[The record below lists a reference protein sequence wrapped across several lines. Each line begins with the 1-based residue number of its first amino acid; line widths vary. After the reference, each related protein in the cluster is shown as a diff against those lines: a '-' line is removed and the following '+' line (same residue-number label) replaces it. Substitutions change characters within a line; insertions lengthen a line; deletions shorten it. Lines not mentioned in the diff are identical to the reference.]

1 MSYPPALLPTASE
14 SIALP
19 GGGAVLVPKVE
30 ARFAPWRGSSSADT
44 YGRKTLLAWD
54 ERPAFAELVVL
65 WTLQREGWEGVWVDS
80 YRSKYRVGLL
90 EEKAVELPSSRR
102 ALLESVRQVTGQR
115 GGVWD
120 VYGWRDERVLFVEL
134 KRRRRDRIRLGQRR
148 FLEAALK
155 QQLSLEAFLIVEW
168 DLGDIGP

>member
-1 MSYPPALLPTASE
+1 MLYPPDLQPTASE

-19 GGGAVLVPKVE
+19 GGGRVLVPKVE
-30 ARFAPWRGSSSADT
+30 ARFAPWRGPSSADT
-44 YGRKTLLAWD
+44 YGGKTLLAWE

-90 EEKAVELPSSRR
+90 EEKAVDLPASRR
-102 ALLESVRQVTGQR
+102 ILLESVRQAAGQR

-120 VYGWRDERVLFVEL
+120 VYCWRDERVLFVEL
-134 KRRRRDRIRLGQRR
+134 KRQRRDRIRPGQRR

-155 QQLSLEAFLIVEW
+155 HQLPLDAFLIVEW
-168 DLGDIGP
+168 ELRDTGR

>member
-1 MSYPPALLPTASE
+1 MLYPPPLRPTASE
-14 SIALP
+14 SIGLP
-19 GGGAVLVPKVE
+19 GGGTVLVPKVE
-30 ARFAPWRGSSSADT
+30 ARFGPWRGPSIADT
-44 YGRKTLLAWD
+44 YGGKTLLAWE

-80 YRSKYRVGLL
+80 YRSEYRVGPL

-102 ALLESVRQVTGQR
+102 ALLESIRQATGQR

-120 VYGWRDERVLFVEL
+120 VYCWRDERVLFVEL

-148 FLEAALK
+148 FLEAALS
-155 QQLSLEAFLIVEW
+155 QQLPLDAFLIVEW
-168 DLGDIGP
+168 DLGDTRR